1 MAWVLV
7 LYSIFH
13 LTLYAQSSSGYWKG
27 HSPSSA
33 WRENQLAKQPSP
45 NLHSQLERPIVDSE
59 IVEQTVMFT
68 GKFGIYTLCTLSPT
82 KPDTASQVESCK
94 KPLFLDSKK
103 ASPKQ
108 NSFLEVP
115 TKTIPPSFIQK
126 KIVKKSSI
134 VGIVDDDSDEDLTF
148 KGFHKNM
155 RH

>member
-13 LTLYAQSSSGYWKG
+13 LTLYAQSLSGYWKG

-33 WRENQLAKQPSP
+33 WRGNQLAKQPSR
-45 NLHSQLERPIVDSE
+45 NLHSLLERPTVGSE
-59 IVEQTVMFT
+59 IVEQTAMFT
-68 GKFGIYTLCTLSPT
+68 GKLGIYILCKLFPT

-103 ASPKQ
+103 APPRQ
-108 NSFLEVP
+108 NSSLEVS
-115 TKTIPPSFIQK
+115 TETIPPSFIQK
-126 KIVKKSSI
+126 NTVKKSSI